1 VLLLVTIALVL
12 ASSVL
17 LIVGFVQDT
26 LTLIYLA
33 IACAAAAAVAL
44 VIFSRLTRR
53 RALRLATSGVA
64 AVAPVGSSPSAAPG
78 DEVAAAAA
86 AASNRGGDEDGAHPA
101 GADLSSPP
109 PVAAAARPEPV
120 DPAPGGGE
128 VEGRS
133 GCGVQC
139 DDEGDEVVFP
149 IADYDDL
156 QVNEIVPLLGQLD
169 DGELREVRDRET
181 AGKGRI
187 TVLKRIDDLLSA
199 GTAGSS
205 GARDG
210 AAGVEPDS
218 GAPIEGSGDAT
229 PVEGV

>member
-78 DEVAAAAA
+78 DEVAAAA